1 MTDYDCWKDDIEPVD
16 AQHVLKVMGANVE
29 NVKKLLVESIK
40 LMAKV
45 DWTDVIKKN
54 KVNVG
59 KSVIQL
65 VYEPIFSLFLYNVL
79 YCHNFSFTGC
89 CHKQCDYKMKKQKT
103 QFFFKNEKCKLSVN
117 VFHI

>member
-29 NVKKLLVESIK
+29 NVKKSLVESIK

-79 YCHNFSFTGC
+79 YCQN
-89 CHKQCDYKMKKQKT
+89 Y
-103 QFFFKNEKCKLSVN
+103 FFYRMLPQTM
-117 VFHI
+117 